1 MESLKGRDFLRVAD
15 WSADELLALLDLA
28 DRLKDERKRY
38 VDEPLL
44 PGRSF
49 GLLLEKPS
57 LRTRVSFELAA
68 YQLGGHAV
76 HLTGPEVGLGQREP
90 IRDMAYVMSRF
101 LDAIIIRT
109 FAQATVE
116 ELAEH
121 AYIPVVNGLTD
132 EFHPCQALADVMT
145 IRERLGGLEGV
156 RVAWLGDGNNVCASL
171 AELSGKLGM
180 DFTAAAPEGYE
191 LENLPTLR
199 DPREAA
205 RAAPTSSSRTRGR
218 AWARRKSRER
228 RRRDFEGYQVDAQLL
243 GARRPGRDRAALP
256 PRPSGRG
263 DHRGRPLRPAV
274 RGVGRSREQ
283 AAHREG
289 PARARGEV
297 VALPLRD
304 NVPTRSFPVVTVALI
319 AINAAV
325 WLLYQL
331 PNLDRSLQD
340 LAFHPCEVNSS
351 CPAGFHGDKGWLLTA
366 LTSMFMHASWLHIAG
381 NMLFLW
387 IFGNNVEDA
396 MGRFRFSSSTCW
408 AASRPRRCRRW

>member
-1 MESLKGRDFLRVAD
+1 MDDLKGRDFLRVAD
-15 WSADELLALLDLA
+15 WSANELRALLDLA

-171 AELSGKLGM
+171 AELCAKLGM
-180 DFTAAAPEGYE
+180 NFAAASPEGYE
-191 LENLPTLR
+191 LPGLATLR
-199 DPREAA
+199 DPRETVRGANVVVTDA
-205 RAAPTSSSRTRGR
+205 WTSMGQEEE
-218 AWARRKSRER
+218 ADR

-243 GARRPGRDRAALP
+243 ALAAPDAIVLHCLP
-256 PRPSGRG
+256 A
-263 DHRGRPLRPAV
+263 H
-274 RGVGRSREQ
+274 VGEEITAEVLYGPQ
-283 AAHREG
+283 CAAWDEAENRLHTEK
-289 PARARGEV
+289 ALLALV
-297 VALPLRD
+297 V
-304 NVPTRSFPVVTVALI
+304 
-319 AINAAV
+319 
-325 WLLYQL
+325 
-331 PNLDRSLQD
+331 
-340 LAFHPCEVNSS
+340 
-351 CPAGFHGDKGWLLTA
+351 K
-366 LTSMFMHASWLHIAG
+366 
-381 NMLFLW
+381 
-387 IFGNNVEDA
+387 
-396 MGRFRFSSSTCW
+396 
-408 AASRPRRCRRW
+408 

>member
-1 MESLKGRDFLRVAD
+1 MDDLKGRDFLRVAD
-15 WSADELLALLDLA
+15 WSADELRALLDLA

-76 HLTGPEVGLGQREP
+76 HLTGPEVGLGEREP

-171 AELSGKLGM
+171 AELCTKLGM
-180 DFTAAAPEGYE
+180 SFTAASPAGYE
-191 LENLPTLR
+191 LAGLATLR
-199 DPREAA
+199 DPRETVRGANVVVTDA
-205 RAAPTSSSRTRGR
+205 WTSMGQEEE
-218 AWARRKSRER
+218 ADR

-243 GARRPGRDRAALP
+243 ALAAPDAIVLHCLP
-256 PRPSGRG
+256 A
-263 DHRGRPLRPAV
+263 H
-274 RGVGRSREQ
+274 VGEEITADVLYGPQ
-283 AAHREG
+283 CAAWDEAENRLHTEK
-289 PARARGEV
+289 ALLALV
-297 VALPLRD
+297 V
-304 NVPTRSFPVVTVALI
+304 
-319 AINAAV
+319 
-325 WLLYQL
+325 
-331 PNLDRSLQD
+331 
-340 LAFHPCEVNSS
+340 
-351 CPAGFHGDKGWLLTA
+351 K
-366 LTSMFMHASWLHIAG
+366 
-381 NMLFLW
+381 
-387 IFGNNVEDA
+387 
-396 MGRFRFSSSTCW
+396 
-408 AASRPRRCRRW
+408 